1 MLGVAALSLAL
12 VEVQVSPASADGALG
27 ARPVRPARP
36 PASPGGAAA
45 SNASRAGLVPL
56 PGVGVASTTVTLL
69 SGDTV
74 TLTRVGDT
82 GNYSVTASSVPRTN
96 GIAPPIDVTSQGDQ
110 HGDLS
115 GGLIAIPI
123 DAEELVAQGRLDSG
137 LFDVAYRAQHGLTTG
152 SVPVVLHYSGKGG
165 SSDAVKRAKKLPAS
179 TYETTIA
186 GTSDVVV
193 RVDLAQAS
201 TFWRAVTATAKVDTS
216 TPEGRVQIGQP
227 FPALQLAGGL
237 EAIWLQ
243 GHRLGDRAAP
253 RAGVPL
259 YDVAET
265 IKAPTDADDWCA
277 PQQPLC
283 FEANFMM
290 LGVSGNGAGNYYHAT
305 STSCVEGDPCTSY
318 RVHYSVP
325 VGTYEVNGKVWF
337 VKDSHFTNLEI
348 TYPQLT
354 VAGPTSLDL
363 DANAARR
370 LVIDTPDPTETYT
383 NGMMNYRGLPDGR
396 SFGRLTFNPYGDQGW
411 WEIPTPPVT
420 QGTFHLGQALLLGQ
434 PPVTMSVTSPQRMA
448 LHATYSM
455 YTTYPTDPRGSI
467 RFSGDHTWPVVYVG
481 EGNPDD
487 YAGKDVTGKL
497 VLIRARHYAY
507 CQVYKDQIQLAK
519 QNGAVGVLID
529 PTDPDQPRGS
539 CLIPMY
545 PSWWTQNHGDG
556 VAVDLPYAEIPQA
569 EAQALIDLLG
579 RGTVK
584 VAVHGNGPTPYVY
597 QTNTYQETRVPDSL
611 HLTYGRDQ
619 FAPGRDAYH
628 SAEPGS
634 LLKEWGAWRP
644 DEHVVPGPALEQRA
658 MPASLKEYSG
668 PVTPDLVRLET
679 VEQTTS
685 AGTTVLQSFGTY
697 PMPGSSGATNWGSG
711 PLAPGAVLASQAI
724 LDAQPGT
731 WVGSNAQAFCSYCRQ
746 GDVLYS
752 SMYLMDGSSPQVR
765 SGPWHF
771 TDTHLYSGG
780 QEIAGS
786 TVNGQA
792 AFKLPAAPANY
803 RMTADGGNLHNE
815 WDFVSSRPAT
825 DQVPTG
831 LACYG
836 TFFDDN
842 APCRAEPLVFLRYD
856 AGLSLDNTV
865 AAPGRHSLTV
875 TAYHQDPAAPAITG
889 MTLWTSVDGGAT
901 WKRAKLHRVGDGSY
915 RTTLDLPAVAK
926 TDGFVS
932 LRAEATDAGGN
943 SIRQT
948 IDHAITLTSPKVN
961 H

>member
-1 MLGVAALSLAL
+1 M
-12 VEVQVSPASADGALG
+12 
-27 ARPVRPARP
+27 
-36 PASPGGAAA
+36 
-45 SNASRAGLVPL
+45 PL
-56 PGVGVASTTVTLL
+56 PGVQSASTTITLL
-69 SGDTV
+69 TGDTV
-74 TLTRVGDT
+74 TLSRAGNTH
-82 GNYSVTASSVPRTN
+82 NYSVTASSVPRAN
-96 GIAPPIDVTSQGDQ
+96 GIAPPIDVTGQGKA
-110 HGDLS
+110 S
-115 GGLIAIPI
+115 GGLIGGLIAVPA
-123 DAEELVAQGRLDSG
+123 DAANLIAQGTLDSG
-137 LFDVAYRAQHGLTTG
+137 LFDVAYRAENGLTTG
-152 SVPVVLHYSGKGG
+152 PVPVVLHYSTKD
-165 SSDAVKRAKKLPAS
+165 SKSDVAKQAKALPAS
-179 TYETTIA
+179 TFESTIA
-186 GTSDVVV
+186 GTNDVVV

-227 FPALQLAGGL
+227 FPALQLTGGL
-237 EAIWLQ
+237 QALWLQ
-243 GHRLGDRAAP
+243 GHRLGDQAAP
-253 RAGVPL
+253 RAGSPL

-265 IKAPTDADDWCA
+265 IKAPTDADNWCA

-305 STSCVEGDPCTSY
+305 SISCVEGNPCTSY

-325 VGTYEVNGKVWF
+325 AGTYQVNGKVWF

-354 VAGPTSLDL
+354 VAGPTSLDR
-363 DANAARR
+363 DANTARQ
-370 LVIDTPDPTETYT
+370 LVVDTPDPTETYS

-396 SFGRLTFNPYGDQGW
+396 YFGDLTFNPYGDQGW
-411 WEIPTPPVT
+411 WELPTPPVT

-434 PPVTMSVTSPQRMA
+434 PPVTMNVTSPQRMT
-448 LHATYSM
+448 LQATYSM

-487 YAGKDVTGKL
+487 YTGKDVTGKL

-507 CQVYKDQIQLAK
+507 CLVYKDQIQLAK

-529 PTDPDQPRGS
+529 PTDPYQPTGS

-545 PSWWTQNHGDG
+545 PSWWKQNHGDG
-556 VAVDLPYAEIPQA
+556 MPVDLPYAEVPQS
-569 EAQALIDLLG
+569 EAQTLIDLLG
-579 RGTVK
+579 HGTVK
-584 VAVHGNGPTPYVY
+584 VAVHGNGLTPYLY

-611 HLTYGRDQ
+611 QLSYGRNQ
-619 FAPGRDAYH
+619 FALGRDSYH

-634 LLKEWGAWRP
+634 LFKEWGAWRP
-644 DEHVVPGPALEQRA
+644 DEHVVAGSAFDQQA
-658 MPASLKEYSG
+658 MPVSLKEYSG

-685 AGTTVLQSFGTY
+685 AGTAVLQSFNTY
-697 PMPGSSGATNWGSG
+697 PAPGDSSTTNWGSG
-711 PLAPGAVLASQAI
+711 PLAPGAVIASQSA

-731 WVGSNAQAFCSYCRQ
+731 WVGVNGQAFCSYCRQ
-746 GDVLYS
+746 GDALYS
-752 SMYLMDGSSPQVR
+752 SMYLMDGSSPQVHN
-765 SGPWHF
+765 GPWYF

-780 QEIAGS
+780 QEITAAP
-786 TVNGQA
+786 VNGQP
-792 AFKLPAAPANY
+792 AFTLPAAAAKY

-815 WDFVSSRPAT
+815 WSFVSSRPTT

-831 LACYG
+831 VTCIG
-836 TFFDDN
+836 TFFGDA
-842 APCRAEPLVFLRYD
+842 APCRADPLVFLRYD

-865 AAPGRHSLTV
+865 AAPGRQPLTV

-889 MTLWTSVDGGAT
+889 VTLWTSVDGGAT
-901 WKRAKLHRVGDGSY
+901 WKRANLHRAGDGSY
-915 RTTLDLPAVAK
+915 RTTLNLPAVAK

-932 LRAEATDAGGN
+932 LRAEATDADGN

-948 IDHAITLTSPKVN
+948 IDHAITLTSRK
-961 H
+961 